1 MMMMLR
7 SWRSECKTMLITKTT
22 TIIKKRKIRK
32 NTLKKNQKMMM
43 RISQS
48 TLALESKK
56 RHRSTKRLLHL

>member
-1 MMMMLR
+1 
-7 SWRSECKTMLITKTT
+7 MLITKTT